1 MLCPNC
7 GTKTTTEHK
16 FCRACGMNL
25 EPVARALV
33 EHLSPEGAARAAS
46 ARASERRAVRRLTN
60 GLFAGL
66 AVVLFGILLMAFLP
80 GKGFK
85 LIGVAAALVGI
96 VVALISVLS
105 PLRSMGDAVKESAP
119 RALDGAAATT
129 GRLLQEPTVEPL
141 PSVTE
146 RTTELL
152 HVEPKDKK
160 SLQ

>member
-25 EPVARALV
+25 GPVSRALV

-46 ARASERRAVRRLTN
+46 AREAERRAVRRMTN

-66 AVVLFGILLMAFLP
+66 AVVLFGMLLVAFLP

-85 LIGVAAALVGI
+85 FIGVAAALVGI

-105 PLRSMGDAVKESAP
+105 PLRSMGSAVKEPAP
-119 RALDGAAATT
+119 RALDGAAAAT
-129 GRLLQEPTVEPL
+129 GRLLRETTAEPAPT
-141 PSVTE
+141 VTE

-152 HVEPKDKK
+152 HAEVKDRKPRD
-160 SLQ
+160 

>member
-16 FCRACGMNL
+16 FCRGCGMNL
-25 EPVARALV
+25 EPVSRALV

-46 ARASERRAVRRLTN
+46 AREAERRAVRRMTS

-66 AVVLFGILLMAFLP
+66 FVVLFGMLLIAFLP

-85 LIGVAAALVGI
+85 FIGVAAALVGI
-96 VVALISVLS
+96 VVALVSVLS
-105 PLRSMGDAVKESAP
+105 PLRSMGGAVEEPAP
-119 RALDGAAATT
+119 RALGGAAATT
-129 GRLLQEPTVEPL
+129 GRLLHETTIEPVPTV
-141 PSVTE
+141 TD

-160 SLQ
+160 SLR